1 MKELHDIL
9 TNFEVKPSPDC
20 WQKLSH
26 RLDVVMPQV
35 PTATQTAS
43 ETITASH
50 GVSSTI
56 LKVVVATLGTAAVA
70 TGITIAVINSR
81 SNSTTPNE
89 QPSAQVVQD
98 TTSNPGNEQISDPDQ
113 QIVFL
118 KKNIEDQIIK
128 PIDTATNKANE
139 TDIETGLKAT
149 AVASITSDNLP
160 KANAK
165 PIALHVKPQSL
176 KPIGNISLPNTAP
189 ISTAAENDPTVQQ
202 HEYEIPN
209 FQEPVKLEIP
219 NVFTPNGDGVNDN
232 FVIKGLEQCNI
243 RQLSVHDRSGHVVF
257 KSNSY
262 ENNWNG
268 DNCSDGVYY
277 YQLTIDNH
285 SIQQTLTGSVT
296 IIRR

>member
-1 MKELHDIL
+1 MKELHDIM
-9 TNFEVKPSPDC
+9 TDFEVTPSQDC

-26 RLDVVMPQV
+26 RLDVAMPQA
-35 PTATQTAS
+35 PTSTQAAS
-43 ETITASH
+43 KAITASH
-50 GVSSTI
+50 GTGSTI
-56 LKVVVATLGTAAVA
+56 LKVVVASLGAAAVA
-70 TGITIAVINSR
+70 TGITIAVVNSH
-81 SNSTTPNE
+81 NNTTTPNE
-89 QPSAQVVQD
+89 QPTAQVVQD
-98 TTSNPGNEQISDPDQ
+98 TTSNPENEEINISEQTTID
-113 QIVFL
+113 IN
-118 KKNIEDQIIK
+118 KNIDNQIHTT
-128 PIDTATNKANE
+128 DTTSHKANVTESE
-139 TDIETGLKAT
+139 TSVKAT
-149 AVASITSDNLP
+149 TTNNITLENLP

-176 KPIGNISLPNTAP
+176 KPIGKIALPSTTP
-189 ISTAAENDPTVQQ
+189 ISTAAQNDPAVQQ
-202 HEYEIPN
+202 HQNEISD

-219 NVFTPNGDGVNDN
+219 NVFTPNGDGVNDY

-243 RQLSVHDRSGHVVF
+243 RQLSVHNRGGHVVF

-285 SIQQTLTGSVT
+285 GIQQTMTGSVT